1 MALRRMDSDVYVF
14 DNDTLT
20 LAFHGN
26 ENITR
31 RVLDTPSTDIWLPAP
46 VVEEQLR
53 GRLSLLSS
61 FNPSRP
67 SDSSKTP
74 LAYDLLLE
82 TLHFLHGFQYL
93 PYTPEAE
100 SLFQSWPAAVKRV
113 GTRNC
118 RIAATALTHGFVVVT
133 CNTRHFQPIPGVRLE
148 NWSQ

>member
-1 MALRRMDSDVYVF
+1 MDSDVYVF

-26 ENITR
+26 GNITR
-31 RVLDTPSTDIWLPAP
+31 RVLDTSSTDIWLPAP
-46 VVEEQLR
+46 MVEEQLR

-67 SDSSKTP
+67 SDGLKTP

-82 TLHFLHGFQYL
+82 TLRFLQDFQYL
-93 PYTPEAE
+93 PYITDAEA
-100 SLFQSWPAAVKRV
+100 LYQSWLAAVKRV
-113 GTRNC
+113 GTRDC
-118 RIAATALTHGFVVVT
+118 RIAATAIVHGFTVVT

-148 NWSQ
+148 DWSR